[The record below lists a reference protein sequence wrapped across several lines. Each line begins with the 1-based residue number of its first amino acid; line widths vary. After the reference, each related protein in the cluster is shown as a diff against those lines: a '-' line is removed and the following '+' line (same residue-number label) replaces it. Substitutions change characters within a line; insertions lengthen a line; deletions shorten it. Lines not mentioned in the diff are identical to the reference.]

1 MNPQSC
7 IAREVVGSALVIR
20 IVNPN
25 RKNALNVDI
34 YADLKSSLEF
44 ADKNDEIKS
53 VILTGS
59 DQFFCSGH
67 DLDDFINNP
76 IENEW
81 HPVFQFMLTLSQF
94 EKPVIAAV
102 EGFAVGIGAT
112 MLLHCDLVY
121 AGRSSFFQMPFTRLG
136 LCPEFAA
143 TFVIPQ
149 TAGHRIASELLILG
163 RRFNAERFREAGFIN
178 EITED
183 GDAYKLAL
191 ASALEIEEML
201 PISVVTTKRLIKDKL
216 NSDTQS
222 SMREELSCLIEL
234 LSAGDLKSRLNNKN
248 KD

>member
-1 MNPQSC
+1 MTPESC
-7 IAREVVGSALVIR
+7 ISRAAVGSALVIR
-20 IVNPN
+20 IVNPK
-25 RKNALNVDI
+25 RKNALNVDL
-34 YADLKSSLEF
+34 YAELSAGLEF

-53 VILTGS
+53 VILTG
-59 DQFFCSGH
+59 DEKFFCSGH

-76 IENEW
+76 IKNEE
-81 HPVFQFMLTLSQF
+81 HPVFKFMLTLSQF
-94 EKPVIAAV
+94 KKPVIAAV
-102 EGFAVGIGAT
+102 EGFAVGIGST

-183 GDAYKLAL
+183 GDAYRLAL
-191 ASALEIEEML
+191 DSALEIEKMST
-201 PISVVTTKRLIKDKL
+201 ISVVATKRLLKHKL

-222 SMREELSCLIEL
+222 SMRDELTCLVEL

>member
-1 MNPQSC
+1 MNPESC
-7 IAREVVGSALVIR
+7 IAREVFGSALVIR
-20 IVNPN
+20 IVNPK

-34 YADLKSSLEF
+34 YEDLMASLEF
-44 ADKNDEIKS
+44 ADKDDGIKS

-76 IENEW
+76 IENER

-94 EKPVIAAV
+94 GKPVIAAV
-102 EGFAVGIGAT
+102 EGFAVGIGST

-121 AGRSSFFQMPFTRLG
+121 AGRSSFFQMPFTSLG

-163 RRFNAERFREAGFIN
+163 RRFSAERFREAGFIN

-183 GDAYKLAL
+183 GGACKLAL
-191 ASALEIEEML
+191 ERASEIEKMSS
-201 PISVVTTKRLIKDKL
+201 ISVVTTKKLIKEKL
-216 NSDTQS
+216 NSDTQA
-222 SMREELSCLIEL
+222 SMREELLCLIEL
-234 LSAGDLKSRLNNKN
+234 LGAADFESRLNNIN
-248 KD
+248 KE